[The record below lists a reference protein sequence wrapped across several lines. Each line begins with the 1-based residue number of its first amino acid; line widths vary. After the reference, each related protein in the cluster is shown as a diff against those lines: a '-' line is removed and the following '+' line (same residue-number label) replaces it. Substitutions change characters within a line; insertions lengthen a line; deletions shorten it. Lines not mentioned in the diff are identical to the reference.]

1 MSRRKRQSSL
11 EFGSD
16 SFLDIIANVVG
27 ILIILIVIVGVRVS
41 RQPVVEFNIPTPEP
55 VAVESLPSISEDTR
69 KPPTIAPAQ
78 LIDPALTS
86 AIISATE
93 PPPLESPPEPV
104 LPPAIAEPRPVR
116 IVPPSQELLA
126 AIGGTEKELRALQT
140 RANEIAEAIKSL
152 DAQSAEADRIRRMK
166 EQELERVE
174 SETKDRAGRLAE
186 IQREYRRLEIEF
198 VGKQRELTDAEQES
212 KRVEAIKHRFTPV
225 SREVNGPEMHFHL
238 KGGRV
243 ATVPLEQL
251 IGRLKDQLQRQ
262 KSWLTKVRQHQGRI
276 GPYRGFEVDY
286 VVVRQSLSRLERAQL
301 GYAAVRIVPVLLKF
315 QPTDELQ
322 SEDARQALSAGSDFI
337 RELRFAPPGAT
348 LTFWVYP
355 DSFGL
360 YRELKAFAHEEGF
373 TVAARPLKTGDVI
386 TASPW
391 GSKSA
396 GQ

>member
-1 MSRRKRQSSL
+1 MSRKRQSTL

-41 RQPVVEFNIPTPEP
+41 RQPVAELNIPTPEP
-55 VAVESLPSISEDTR
+55 VAAESLPILPELAPD
-69 KPPTIAPAQ
+69 PPTIAAAKP
-78 LIDPALTS
+78 IDPALTS
-86 AIISATE
+86 AILLATE
-93 PPPLESPPEPV
+93 PPPPEPPRKPI

-126 AIGGTEKELRALQT
+126 AIGGTEKELVALQS
-140 RANEIAEAIKSL
+140 RAKELAETIKSL
-152 DAQSAEADRIRRMK
+152 QSQQTEADILRRTK
-166 EQELERVE
+166 EQQLEQRE
-174 SETKDRAGRLAE
+174 SDTKDRAGRLAE
-186 IQREYRRLEIEF
+186 LQREYRRLETLF
-198 VGKQRELTDAEQES
+198 VGKQRELTDAERES
-212 KRVEAIKHRFTPV
+212 RRVESIKHRFTPV
-225 SREVNGPEMHFHL
+225 SRVVEGPELHFHL
-238 KGGRV
+238 KAGRV

-276 GPYRGFEVDY
+276 GPYRGFQVDY
-286 VVVRQSLSRLERAQL
+286 IVVRQSLSALERAKI

-315 QPTDELQ
+315 LPEEDLQ
-322 SEDARQALSAGSDFI
+322 SEDVRQALMPGSDFI
-337 RELRFAPPGAT
+337 RELQFAPRGAT

-373 TVAARPLKTGDVI
+373 TVAARPLQADDVI

>member
-41 RQPVVEFNIPTPEP
+41 RQPVVELNIPTPEP
-55 VAVESLPSISEDTR
+55 VAVESLPTIPEATPE
-69 KPPTIAPAQ
+69 PPTITAAEP
-78 LIDPALTS
+78 IDPALTS
-86 AIISATE
+86 AIIIATE
-93 PPPLESPPEPV
+93 PPLPEPPRKPM

-116 IVPPSQELLA
+116 FVPPSQELLA
-126 AIGGTEKELRALQT
+126 AIGATEKELLTLQT
-140 RANEIAEAIKSL
+140 RSRELADEIQKLDSVTTNADIERRTKQRQLEEIEAT
-152 DAQSAEADRIRRMK
+152 
-166 EQELERVE
+166 
-174 SETKDRAGRLAE
+174 TKDRAGRLAE
-186 IQREYRRLEIEF
+186 LQREYRRLEIEF
-198 VGKQRELTDAEQES
+198 VGKQRELAAVEQES
-212 KRVEAIKHRFTPV
+212 RRVEKIKHRFTPV
-225 SREVNGPEMHFHL
+225 SREVNGPELHFHL

-243 ATVPLEQL
+243 STVPLEML
-251 IGRLKDQLQRQ
+251 IARLKDQLERQ
-262 KSWLTKVRQHQGRI
+262 KSLLTKLRQHQGRI
-276 GPYRGFEVDY
+276 GPYRGFQMDY
-286 VVVRQSLSRLERAQL
+286 VVVRQSLSALERAKL
-301 GYAAVRIVPVLLKF
+301 GYAAVRVVPVLLKF
-315 QPTDELQ
+315 LPT
-322 SEDARQALSAGSDFI
+322 EDAPTEDVRQALSPGSEFI
-337 RELRFAPPGAT
+337 RELQFAPVGAT
-348 LTFWVYP
+348 ITFWVYP